1 MRDAKTV
8 LLKRLAKQSQAALAC
23 CGELAKTARE
33 IAKTSAQLSTR
44 QSSVASFGRRIDRS
58 TNRRNALTS
67 CFDKSDLIGREIL
80 ARE

>member
-33 IAKTSAQLSTR
+33 IAKTSAQLSALPGENFTANEVGFVEATG
-44 QSSVASFGRRIDRS
+44 QRIAAIRAAIDAAAEGS
-58 TNRRNALTS
+58 N
-67 CFDKSDLIGREIL
+67 
-80 ARE
+80 